1 MFRTMSEGGGNSLF
15 IIGCGFAAFVAV
27 FGIAI
32 VLMFITLQEIDFEGM
47 GESETQLDESL
58 LTDEGK
64 RFKKNNE
71 KKILET
77 IHPIVSQSSFL
88 FDSGASTRWI
98 FYLAAILN
106 QRVEKDDKENC
117 SNYWIGPMKFKE
129 LNWGS
134 KLFLNDF
141 PDARTQFSD
150 SCGDIN
156 DERQEELKDIERL
169 TKYQYSVRNR
179 SDVEDCEKQA
189 KNERKELFC
198 RSYGADGNQDEKA
211 DPFDEKD
218 AILSAFILLRN
229 YSGIYGDFGQALN
242 KAYGEN
248 EKFLRAT
255 KNQILQWVEDP
266 SADGIFRWPLDAR
279 VAENKVITKRYS
291 ESNGEVDLVI
301 QSKDGETV
309 YAAASGHVVEVSSD
323 PSCGEYVKLNHMIN
337 GGNISTIYCNL
348 KEISVKK
355 GDEVPIGQEIG
366 KVNGTSLTIRMSSTK
381 SDENTDENQTS
392 INPEE
397 YLTAPNDVTFKE
409 ETNNS
414 KKEDNN
420 SSESEEE
427 K

>member
-15 IIGCGFAAFVAV
+15 IVGCGFAAFAIV

-32 VLMFITLQEIDFEGM
+32 VLMFISLQEIDFEGM

-58 LTDEGK
+58 LTDEGQ
-64 RFKKNNE
+64 RYKKNNE
-71 KKILET
+71 RKILET

-106 QRVEKDDKENC
+106 QRVEKDDDKESC
-117 SNYWIGPMKFKE
+117 ANYWIGPMKFKE
-129 LNWGS
+129 LNWSS

-150 SCGDIN
+150 SCGDIK

-179 SDVEDCEKQA
+179 RAVEECEEQA

-211 DPFDEKD
+211 DPFEEKD

-242 KAYGEN
+242 QAYGEN
-248 EKFLRAT
+248 EKFLRAI
-255 KNQILQWVEDP
+255 KNQILQWVKDP
-266 SADGIFRWPLDAR
+266 SADGIFRWPLDTR
-279 VAENKVITKRYS
+279 VADNKVITKRYS

-301 QSKDGETV
+301 QSKDGEKV

-323 PSCGEYVKLNHMIN
+323 PSCGEYVKLSHMIN

-348 KEISVKK
+348 KDISVNKS
-355 GDEVPIGQEIG
+355 DEVQIGQEIG
-366 KVNGTSLTIRMSSTK
+366 KVNETSLTIRMSSAK

-409 ETNNS
+409 EN
-414 KKEDNN
+414 NN
-420 SSESEEE
+420 SSEGEE
-427 K
+427 KK